1 MGDIHEQDVR
11 GGGVLSVQEHLLG
24 GAMGWA
30 SVPYCPCLGLPP
42 PGSLHG
48 LCLLCRDATQC
59 HSACGHTALQKV
71 AAATQLYSGQ
81 CVPGAGEFLF
91 CIFSV
96 FTIFIAS
103 CQGYFVFGRHA
114 CALEAF
120 LGSTAGTAEGVWAGG
135 KGHCARIA
143 TRDQA
148 VGLEWV
154 PKEGSGEKKFGAL
167 LVVGYK
173 VVQTRS
179 LTS

>member
-11 GGGVLSVQEHLLG
+11 GGGVLSVQEHLLS

-81 CVPGAGEFLF
+81 CVPGGG
-91 CIFSV
+91 SSSS
-96 FTIFIAS
+96 AS
-103 CQGYFVFGRHA
+103 SLSSPSSSPAARDTSSLAAMPVLWRPSW
-114 CALEAF
+114 ALQQV
-120 LGSTAGTAEGVWAGG
+120 LQ
-135 KGHCARIA
+135 K
-143 TRDQA
+143 
-148 VGLEWV
+148 
-154 PKEGSGEKKFGAL
+154 GSGREAKDTVLGLQPGTRL
-167 LVVGYK
+167 LG
-173 VVQTRS
+173 
-179 LTS
+179 